1 VQRRG
6 RADES
11 CHLGD
16 AMIARR
22 RILALV
28 FLFTELRSVNNHSG
42 PARINIH
49 FGVVAASFMPLGL
62 TP

>member
-1 VQRRG
+1 
-6 RADES
+6 
-11 CHLGD
+11 
-16 AMIARR
+16 MITRR

-28 FLFTELRSVNNHSG
+28 FLFTELKSVNNHSG